1 MALVLE
7 VTTVRSFYTYN
18 IYIYIIEKAG
28 RKRWEG
34 RLKQFSPLR
43 ISQINTRKHWFLSSG
58 NLCSTKSDQ
67 KVLLKQLVIFFFDL
81 IVNIVHDYLKK
92 TVHNLFT
99 ITKNIQGGVL

>member
-1 MALVLE
+1 MAVVLE
-7 VTTVRSFYTYN
+7 VTAVGSFYTYN
-18 IYIYIIEKAG
+18 IYYHIIYIYIYIYIIEKAG

-67 KVLLKQLVIFFFDL
+67 KVLLKQLVNFFF
-81 IVNIVHDYLKK
+81 
-92 TVHNLFT
+92 
-99 ITKNIQGGVL
+99 